1 MRPAILV
8 LGAALAALAACDRA
22 RDPKPPADGPG
33 PRPEKRAAK
42 PAEPSPVRVSR
53 LTVGPISETLETT
66 GDLRAEQWTDVVVRR
81 AGLVERLLVEEG
93 EAVEAKQAL
102 LELDRAEPEILLEQA
117 RADADLAERRA
128 KLAAEQIVDAQIT
141 VDRLQLVE
149 ANARTEFD
157 RYNRLPPGVIQVE
170 ELEARRFERDRTRKE
185 REAAENALERARLQA
200 KIAVAEHEAAEL
212 QVGKAKIDLAYA
224 TPVAPFAGVIS
235 LRHVQAGQYLTAYQ
249 VAYTLVD
256 VNRLRLDVNL
266 PQRYLPRLRAGQ
278 TVTLETEAFPDRT
291 FDAVLRRVSP
301 VVGEKGTIKVTIE
314 VAQQAILLRPGMYV
328 AATIVLDT
336 REKALLAS
344 KRAVVYDTA
353 GGAPFVFVVRDD
365 GDRRVARKRRVEIG
379 YRRTD
384 RVEIVPVGDDPPA
397 DGDEVIVAGQDD
409 LRGDEPVRV
418 VGDTVAAG
426 DAAADAAQR

>member
-1 MRPAILV
+1 MRPALLV
-8 LGAALAALAACDRA
+8 LGAALVALTACDRT
-22 RDPKPPADGPG
+22 RGPKPPADDAGKP
-33 PRPEKRAAK
+33 KSKAAAAAD
-42 PAEPSPVRVSR
+42 PAPVRVAR

-66 GDLRAEQWTDVVVRR
+66 GDLQAEQWTDVVVRR
-81 AGLVERLLVEEG
+81 AGLVERLRVEEG
-93 EAVEAKQAL
+93 QVVEAKQPL
-102 LELDRAEPEILLEQA
+102 LDLDRAEPQILLEQA

-128 KLAAEQIVDAQIT
+128 TLASAQIVDAQIT
-141 VDRLQLVE
+141 VDRLRLVE
-149 ANARTEFD
+149 AKAQTEFD

-185 REAAENALERARLQA
+185 REAAENALERVRIEA
-200 KIAVAEHEAAEL
+200 KIAVAEHEAATL
-212 QVGKAKIDLAYA
+212 KVGKAEIDLDYA
-224 TPVAPFAGVIS
+224 TPTAPFAGVIS
-235 LRHVQAGQYLTAYQ
+235 LRHVQAGQYLAANQ

-256 VNRLRLDVNL
+256 VSKLRLDVNL

-278 TVTLETEAFPDRT
+278 IVTLETEAFPERT

-314 VAQQAILLRPGMYV
+314 VHQDALLLRPGMYV

-353 GGAPFVFVVRDD
+353 GGAPFVFIVRPD
-365 GDRRVARKRRVEIG
+365 GDRRVAQKRRVDIG

-384 RVEIVPVGDDPPA
+384 HVEIIPVSDDPPTVGDD
-397 DGDEVIVAGQDD
+397 VIIAGQDD
-409 LRGDEPVRV
+409 LRGGEPVRV
-418 VGDTVAAG
+418 VDDST
-426 DAAADAAQR
+426 RR